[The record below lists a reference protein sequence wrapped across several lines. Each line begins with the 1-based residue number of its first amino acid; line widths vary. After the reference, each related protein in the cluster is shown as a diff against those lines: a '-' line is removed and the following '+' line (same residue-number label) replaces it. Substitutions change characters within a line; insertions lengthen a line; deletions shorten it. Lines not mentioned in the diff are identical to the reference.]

1 MAGKL
6 CIPNLEKYL
15 EDEYIPDKGIGWF
28 VPPALADSSATSYYA
43 PGSSR
48 SANASAEPRTNEYS
62 ELIAIKTSP
71 ENDGKIHDIISS
83 SMKTAGIP
91 AKSLSLASGV
101 PQHIIE
107 QVISKK
113 EYRPSKNVLLS
124 LCIGLRFSVE
134 QAQELLS
141 YEGHDFRRGS
151 RFDLIVKYCL
161 ANEYFDFEGI
171 NGILSTYGEGHL
183 GA

>member
-1 MAGKL
+1 
-6 CIPNLEKYL
+6 
-15 EDEYIPDKGIGWF
+15 
-28 VPPALADSSATSYYA
+28 
-43 PGSSR
+43 
-48 SANASAEPRTNEYS
+48 
-62 ELIAIKTSP
+62 
-71 ENDGKIHDIISS
+71 
-83 SMKTAGIP
+83 MKTAGIP
-91 AKSLSLASGV
+91 AESLSLASGV

-161 ANEYFDFEGI
+161 ANEYFDVEGI